1 VAEDITGLIT
11 IVGGVFFSIGAA
23 LSIVASR
30 HFIRRL
36 AFIRSS
42 AVVPGV
48 VVALREERD
57 GMETQRFRYPRV
69 RFRTAAG
76 HDTTFESGM
85 ARGGAAWRTGE
96 IVSVRYQ
103 RDQPE
108 VAELDSFASL
118 WGPTLLFALL
128 AGVFVGVG
136 AGVWFGLIPV

>member
-1 VAEDITGLIT
+1 MAEDITDLIT
-11 IVGGVFFSIGAA
+11 IVGGILFLIGAG

-69 RFRTAAG
+69 RFHTR
-76 HDTTFESGM
+76 
-85 ARGGAAWRTGE
+85 
-96 IVSVRYQ
+96 
-103 RDQPE
+103 
-108 VAELDSFASL
+108 LSL
-118 WGPTLLFALL
+118 R
-128 AGVFVGVG
+128 
-136 AGVWFGLIPV
+136 